1 MTLMWMIHPVHA
13 VDKPMPSDPF
23 DTDSIVAPRIWAVG
37 ALCRMIA
44 QVLNVK
50 LNPVAVRGE
59 ISGFSRASSG
69 HCYFTIKDDHGQI
82 RCAMFRRAAAQLRHP
97 VKDGDQVELS
107 GTLGVYEARGD
118 LQLVV
123 DSLRP
128 VGQGVWLEAFL
139 RLKARLEAEGLFE
152 ASRKRAVSAMPR
164 AVGIVTSPQ
173 AAALQDVLTAL
184 ARRAPHVSVLVS
196 PALVQGS
203 GAPLSLC
210 TALERLYQRSDIDT
224 ILLVRGGGSLEDL
237 WAFNDEQLA
246 RCIARSP
253 VPVIAGIGH
262 ETDFTIADFCADVR
276 APTPTAAAELCAPQQ
291 ADLLSHVQ
299 SLELR
304 VQQRMTHALDT
315 YAQRLDGLQHR
326 LGRPAERMQRESLR
340 LDHLSQ
346 QLGQALR
353 QPWPLQRQ
361 RLQWFEQALQR
372 GAQQRLEHNTRR
384 LDQLAA
390 HLELLDPRRVLQRG
404 YALLQDT
411 QGHAVTRAADL
422 DRGQQLHATLMDGEV
437 VVTVDER
444 RSAQFPTMPPIQPN
458 S

>member
-1 MTLMWMIHPVHA
+1 
-13 VDKPMPSDPF
+13 
-23 DTDSIVAPRIWAVG
+23 
-37 ALCRMIA
+37 MIA

-69 HCYFTIKDDHGQI
+69 HCYFTLKDENGQI
-82 RCAMFRRAAAQLRHP
+82 RCAMFRRAASQLRHP
-97 VKDGDQVELS
+97 VKDGDQVELT
-107 GTLGVYEARGD
+107 GQLGLYEARGD

-123 DSLRP
+123 ESLRP
-128 VGQGVWLEAFL
+128 IGQGAWLEAFL
-139 RLKARLEAEGLFE
+139 RLKNRLEMEGLFD
-152 ASRKRAVSAMPR
+152 ASRKRAVTTMPR

-184 ARRAPHVSVLVS
+184 GRRAPHVRVIVS

-203 GAPLSLC
+203 GAPASLC
-210 TALERLYQRSDIDT
+210 AALERLYLRSDIDT

-246 RCIARSP
+246 RCIVRSP
-253 VPVIAGIGH
+253 VPVIAGVGH
-262 ETDFTIADFCADVR
+262 ETDFTIADFCADLR
-276 APTPTAAAELCAPQQ
+276 APTPTAAAELCAPHR
-291 ADLLSHVQ
+291 ADLLAQ
-299 SLELR
+299 LQALDAR
-304 VQQRMTHALDT
+304 FQQRMTHVLDAH
-315 YAQRLDGLQHR
+315 AQRLDGLQLR
-326 LGRPAERMQRESLR
+326 LGRPAERVQRESLR
-340 LDHLSQ
+340 LGHLRL

-372 GAQQRLEHNTRR
+372 GGQLRLDQHGRR
-384 LDQLAA
+384 LDQLSTQ
-390 HLELLDPRRVLQRG
+390 LDMLDPRRVLSRG
-404 YALLQDT
+404 YALLLDEA
-411 QGHAVTRAADL
+411 GHTVSRAADL
-422 DRGQQLHATLMDGEV
+422 EQGQRLHATLMDGEV